1 VIFDMSQIDVAAAIT
16 TSETLEMLSEIFE
29 EPLAN
34 LSPEVLRA
42 DVLGWDSM
50 GALALMAELDE
61 RFGIVL
67 TADESREMIRIGDV
81 LQFLRR
87 HGVLAD

>member
-1 VIFDMSQIDVAAAIT
+1 MVKIT
-16 TSETLEMLSEIFE
+16 TSETLDMLSSIFE
-29 EPLAN
+29 EPIAN
-34 LSPEVLRA
+34 LSPEVLRD
-42 DVLGWDSM
+42 DVPGWDSM

-67 TADESREMIRIGDV
+67 TADESRKMIRIGD
-81 LQFLRR
+81 LLHFLRN

>member
-1 VIFDMSQIDVAAAIT
+1 MNKIT
-16 TSETLEMLSEIFE
+16 VSETLSMLSEIFE
-29 EPLAN
+29 EPLAS
-34 LSPEVLRA
+34 LSPEVLRD

-61 RFGIVL
+61 RFEIIL
-67 TADESREMIRIGDV
+67 TADESREMIRIDDV
-81 LQFLRR
+81 LHFLRR